1 MTASGFRDSF
11 VVMRYG
17 MVMAGGSGTRLWP
30 LSRREKPKQLL
41 PLLPG
46 GKSLLATAVERLDGV
61 VAAENRLVCTAERF
75 RAAIRAEMPNLPEAA
90 LLGEPTGRDTVN
102 AVGLTAAILERRDP
116 AAVFAVLTAD
126 HLIEPQEEFARAL
139 DLGFRLAE
147 SDPHRLVTFSIRP
160 DFAATGYGWVE
171 RGAEI
176 EGFEGAYLA
185 ASFVEKPERPRAEA
199 FLASGRWNWNSG
211 MFVFAAAGFMQAL
224 EKFLPAN
231 AAGLRA
237 IAEAWGGPDQQGR
250 LNEIYP
256 TLTRISVD
264 HGVMEPASAS
274 ESFSIA
280 TVPMAVR
287 WLDVGSWPSLAK
299 TIEPDAAGNRIVGRL
314 FAVESRGVL
323 SVSSVPE
330 HLICVLGCEDLVV
343 VHTPDAT
350 LVCPIELAEQVK
362 FIAERVPSAL
372 R

>member
-1 MTASGFRDSF
+1 
-11 VVMRYG
+11 

-30 LSRREKPKQLL
+30 LSRRERPKQLL

-46 GKSLLATAVERLDGV
+46 GRSLLAAAIDRLDGV
-61 VAAENRLVCTAERF
+61 IDPANRLICTAERF
-75 RAAIRAEMPNLPEAA
+75 RAAIQREMPTLSESM

-102 AVGLTAAILERRDP
+102 AVGLTAAILESRDP
-116 AAVFAVLTAD
+116 DAVFAVLTAD

-147 SDPHRLVTFSIRP
+147 ADPHRFVTFSIRP

-171 RGAEI
+171 RGAEV
-176 EGFEGAYLA
+176 EGFDGAYLA
-185 ASFVEKPERPRAEA
+185 AAFVEKPEKPRAEA

-211 MFVFAAAGFMQAL
+211 MFVFAAKGFMKAL

-231 AAGLRA
+231 AEALRR
-237 IAEAWGGPDQQGR
+237 IAAAWETPERGELLGS
-250 LNEIYP
+250 LYP
-256 TLTRISVD
+256 TLTKISVD

-280 TVPMAVR
+280 TVPMAVK

-299 TIEPDAAGNRIVGRL
+299 TIEPDAAGNRVMGRL

-323 SVSSVPE
+323 SVSSDPE
-330 HLICVLGCEDLVV
+330 HLVCVLGCEDLVV
-343 VHTPDAT
+343 VHTADAT

-362 FIAERVPSAL
+362 FIAERVPAPL

>member
-1 MTASGFRDSF
+1 
-11 VVMRYG
+11 MRHG

-46 GKSLLATAVERLDGV
+46 GRSLLAAAIDRLDGV
-61 VAAENRLVCTAERF
+61 VEPSNRLICTAERF
-75 RAAIRAEMPNLPEAA
+75 REAIRREMPDLPESA

-102 AVGLTAAILERRDP
+102 AVGLTAAILEARDP
-116 AAVFAVLTAD
+116 EAVFAVLTAD

-147 SDPHRLVTFSIRP
+147 SDPTRFVTFSIRP
-160 DFAATGYGWVE
+160 DFAATGYGWIE

-176 EGFEGAYLA
+176 EGFGGAHLA
-185 ASFVEKPERPRAEA
+185 AAFVEKPEKARAEA

-211 MFVFAAAGFMQAL
+211 MFVFAARGFMSAL

-231 AAGLRA
+231 AEALRR
-237 IAEAWGGPDQQGR
+237 IAAAWETSERDA
-250 LNEIYP
+250 LLASLYP
-256 TLTRISVD
+256 ALTKISVD

-274 ESFSIA
+274 EAFSIA
-280 TVPMAVR
+280 TVPMAVK

-299 TIEPDAAGNRIVGRL
+299 TIEPDAAGNRVMGRL

-323 SVSSVPE
+323 SVSSDPE
-330 HLICVLGCEDLVV
+330 HLVCVLGCEDLVV
-343 VHTPDAT
+343 VHTADAT

-362 FIAERVPSAL
+362 FIAERVPAPL